1 MRRRKN
7 PHPKRAVN
15 ARTVLKGEKEE
26 KEEPLVLC
34 SRIPDEEDDLE
45 VNHRQIRKEE
55 EEEEEEGEEGE
66 DDDVE
71 QLRRILMCVPRDD
84 VVEQNQI
91 RKEETAIT
99 KGVKRKRGH
108 ECEVCEKVFQSPSR
122 LATHMRTHTKEK
134 PYECDVCEKRF
145 SQSSNLTKHMRIHTN
160 ERPYEC
166 DVCEKRFRQSGYLK
180 VHMRIHTKEKPY
192 ECDVCEKR
200 FRTSSDLKRH
210 KRIHT
215 NEKPYECDLFS
226 PGSVL
231 RVGAGGSAS
240 GSPVVHAFDRAEPG
254 TLPSP
259 VNEAA
264 VQCALKLATA
274 LHATC
279 EKVSE
284 FDRKHYFYGDLPHG
298 YQITQHRKPILTGG
312 RINENVRVERVQLE
326 MDTGKTLSSLSSSS
340 SSSEK
345 SSNVVDLSRAGA
357 TLLEIVTKPDIRSEE
372 HAVETVSDV
381 IQMARYL
388 EISDAN
394 MEDGSIRVDV
404 NVSVRRRRNDPDS
417 NDDDAT
423 TKSTSVSSER
433 TEIKNLNSL
442 RSIRNAIKYE
452 KERHG
457 RYLDGVVGAEKVE
470 RETRSW
476 DEELNKTIVLRSKES
491 LLDYRFMREPDVL
504 PIVLTDEEIELARN
518 SVREMPKA
526 ALERLKNLG
535 VSEEHAKF
543 LSLHPSSVKYFDDI
557 VSLCVIDASVFPSL
571 SKEDAKSVA
580 NFVCVEIVG
589 ALRDAGVGTKGKPP
603 FLGIESKT
611 NLHPE
616 RVRDVLKSLRVH
628 KTISGR
634 MAKDVIKLLAR
645 NDSRSIDEILEQ
657 ELGGSLIQ
665 NNNDSGK
672 ENPTKEKS
680 IGSADEEG
688 EQNLDA
694 TCQSVVQDLAEE
706 REAIK
711 KNPKVFGAFV
721 GEVMKRTRGRA
732 DPKQVSA
739 TLRKLLDEY

>member
-1 MRRRKN
+1 MRRASRLRLLKSFGGG
-7 PHPKRAVN
+7 KEDRAVGGGSLGSSSLVSFCHRPLFKGFLSSSLRTPSSN
-15 ARTVLKGEKEE
+15 ARDDDDDEK
-26 KEEPLVLC
+26 PL
-34 SRIPDEEDDLE
+34 RRRGA
-45 VNHRQIRKEE
+45 H
-55 EEEEEEGEEGE
+55 EEEGVVVGLEIHL
-66 DDDVE
+66 
-71 QLRRILMCVPRDD
+71 QLTSL
-84 VVEQNQI
+84 
-91 RKEETAIT
+91 KT
-99 KGVKRKRGH
+99 K
-108 ECEVCEKVFQSPSR
+108 
-122 LATHMRTHTKEK
+122 
-134 PYECDVCEKRF
+134 
-145 SQSSNLTKHMRIHTN
+145 
-160 ERPYEC
+160 
-166 DVCEKRFRQSGYLK
+166 
-180 VHMRIHTKEKPY
+180 
-192 ECDVCEKR
+192 
-200 FRTSSDLKRH
+200 
-210 KRIHT
+210 
-215 NEKPYECDLFS
+215 LFS
-226 PGSVL
+226 P
-231 RVGAGGSAS
+231 ASAS
-240 GSPVVHAFDRAEPG
+240 GVDGSTAGSSPGVVDRFDRAEPG
-254 TLPSP
+254 TLPSR
-259 VNEAA
+259 VNESA

-312 RINENVRVERVQLE
+312 RINKKVRVERVQLE
-326 MDTGKTLSSLSSSS
+326 MDTGKTLSLSSS

-345 SSNVVDLSRAGA
+345 SSSKNNGVVVDLSRAGA

-404 NVSVRRRRNDPDS
+404 NVSVRRNDPDS

-423 TKSTSVSSER
+423 SKTTSVSSER

-476 DEELNKTIVLRSKES
+476 DEKLNKTIVLRSKES

-557 VSLCVIDASVFPSL
+557 VSLCVIGASVFPSL

-665 NNNDSGK
+665 NNNDIGK
-672 ENPTKEKS
+672 ENPKKEKS

-739 TLRKLLDEY
+739 TLTKLLDEY

>member
-34 SRIPDEEDDLE
+34 LRIPDEEDDLE
-45 VNHRQIRKEE
+45 ANHRQIQKEE
-55 EEEEEEGEEGE
+55 EEEEEEEGE

-71 QLRRILMCVPRDD
+71 QLRRILMCVPCDD

-108 ECEVCEKVFQSPSR
+108 ECDVCEKVFRYPSL
-122 LATHMRTHTKEK
+122 LAR
-134 PYECDVCEKRF
+134 
-145 SQSSNLTKHMRIHTN
+145 
-160 ERPYEC
+160 
-166 DVCEKRFRQSGYLK
+166 
-180 VHMRIHTKEKPY
+180 HMRIHTKEKPY
-192 ECDVCEKR
+192 ECD
-200 FRTSSDLKRH
+200 
-210 KRIHT
+210 
-215 NEKPYECDLFS
+215 LFS
-226 PGSVL
+226 PGSAL
-231 RVGAGGSAS
+231 RVDGSTAGS
-240 GSPVVHAFDRAEPG
+240 SPGVVDRFDRAEPG

-259 VNEAA
+259 VNASA

-340 SSSEK
+340 PEISSSK
-345 SSNVVDLSRAGA
+345 NNGVVVDLSRAGA

-404 NVSVRRRRNDPDS
+404 NVSVRRRRNDVDS

-423 TKSTSVSSER
+423 TKTTSVSSER

-476 DEELNKTIVLRSKES
+476 DEKLNKTIVLRSKES

-672 ENPTKEKS
+672 ENPRKEKS

>member
-1 MRRRKN
+1 MRRASRLRLLKSFGGG
-7 PHPKRAVN
+7 KEDRAVGGGSLGSSSLVSFCHRPLFKGFLSSSLRTPSSN
-15 ARTVLKGEKEE
+15 ARDDDDDEN
-26 KEEPLVLC
+26 PL
-34 SRIPDEEDDLE
+34 RRRGA
-45 VNHRQIRKEE
+45 H
-55 EEEEEEGEEGE
+55 EEEGVVVGLEIHL
-66 DDDVE
+66 
-71 QLRRILMCVPRDD
+71 QLTSL
-84 VVEQNQI
+84 
-91 RKEETAIT
+91 KT
-99 KGVKRKRGH
+99 K
-108 ECEVCEKVFQSPSR
+108 
-122 LATHMRTHTKEK
+122 
-134 PYECDVCEKRF
+134 
-145 SQSSNLTKHMRIHTN
+145 
-160 ERPYEC
+160 
-166 DVCEKRFRQSGYLK
+166 
-180 VHMRIHTKEKPY
+180 
-192 ECDVCEKR
+192 
-200 FRTSSDLKRH
+200 
-210 KRIHT
+210 
-215 NEKPYECDLFS
+215 LFS
-226 PGSVL
+226 P
-231 RVGAGGSAS
+231 ASAS
-240 GSPVVHAFDRAEPG
+240 GVDGSTAGSSPGVVDRFDRAEPG
-254 TLPSP
+254 TLPSR
-259 VNEAA
+259 VNESA

-312 RINENVRVERVQLE
+312 RINKKVRVERVQLE

-340 SSSEK
+340 PEISSSK
-345 SSNVVDLSRAGA
+345 NNGVVVDLSRAGA

-404 NVSVRRRRNDPDS
+404 NVSVRRNDPDS

-423 TKSTSVSSER
+423 SKTTSVSSER

-476 DEELNKTIVLRSKES
+476 DEKLNKTIVLRSKES

-557 VSLCVIDASVFPSL
+557 VSLCVIGASVFPSL

-665 NNNDSGK
+665 NNNDIGK
-672 ENPTKEKS
+672 ENPKKEKS

-739 TLRKLLDEY
+739 TLTKLLDEY

>member
-1 MRRRKN
+1 MRRASRLRLLKSLGGG
-7 PHPKRAVN
+7 KEDKAVGGGSLGSSSFVFFRRQTTPFKGFLSRSLRTTSN
-15 ARTVLKGEKEE
+15 ARDDDDEN
-26 KEEPLVLC
+26 PL
-34 SRIPDEEDDLE
+34 RRRGA
-45 VNHRQIRKEE
+45 H
-55 EEEEEEGEEGE
+55 EEEGVVVGLEIHL
-66 DDDVE
+66 
-71 QLRRILMCVPRDD
+71 QLTSL
-84 VVEQNQI
+84 
-91 RKEETAIT
+91 KT
-99 KGVKRKRGH
+99 K
-108 ECEVCEKVFQSPSR
+108 
-122 LATHMRTHTKEK
+122 
-134 PYECDVCEKRF
+134 
-145 SQSSNLTKHMRIHTN
+145 
-160 ERPYEC
+160 
-166 DVCEKRFRQSGYLK
+166 
-180 VHMRIHTKEKPY
+180 
-192 ECDVCEKR
+192 
-200 FRTSSDLKRH
+200 
-210 KRIHT
+210 
-215 NEKPYECDLFS
+215 LFS
-226 PGSVL
+226 PGS
-231 RVGAGGSAS
+231 AS
-240 GSPVVHAFDRAEPG
+240 GVDGSTAGSSPGVVDRFDRAEPG

-259 VNEAA
+259 VNASA
-264 VQCALKLATA
+264 VQCALRLATA

-326 MDTGKTLSSLSSSS
+326 MDTGKTLSSLSS

-404 NVSVRRRRNDPDS
+404 NVSVRRNDVDS

-423 TKSTSVSSER
+423 KTTSVSSER

-476 DEELNKTIVLRSKES
+476 DEKLNKTIVLRSKES

>member
-1 MRRRKN
+1 MRSASRLRLLKSLGGGKEDKAVGGGSLGASSFVFFRRQTTPFKGFLSRSLRTTSNARDDDDDDDDDDVKNPLRRRGA
-7 PHPKRAVN
+7 H
-15 ARTVLKGEKEE
+15 
-26 KEEPLVLC
+26 
-34 SRIPDEEDDLE
+34 
-45 VNHRQIRKEE
+45 
-55 EEEEEEGEEGE
+55 EEEGVVVGLEIHL
-66 DDDVE
+66 
-71 QLRRILMCVPRDD
+71 QLTSL
-84 VVEQNQI
+84 
-91 RKEETAIT
+91 KT
-99 KGVKRKRGH
+99 K
-108 ECEVCEKVFQSPSR
+108 
-122 LATHMRTHTKEK
+122 
-134 PYECDVCEKRF
+134 
-145 SQSSNLTKHMRIHTN
+145 
-160 ERPYEC
+160 
-166 DVCEKRFRQSGYLK
+166 
-180 VHMRIHTKEKPY
+180 
-192 ECDVCEKR
+192 
-200 FRTSSDLKRH
+200 
-210 KRIHT
+210 
-215 NEKPYECDLFS
+215 LFS

-326 MDTGKTLSSLSSSS
+326 MDTGKTLSSSSSS

-404 NVSVRRRRNDPDS
+404 NVSVRRRRNDPDG

-476 DEELNKTIVLRSKES
+476 DEKLNKTIVLRSKES